1 MSNNQEEKKENKDQQ
16 PQQISA
22 REAMAIERDAINT
35 LQQIGVSVKIPL
47 RRHDFVRRGL
57 FTLFRE
63 KVSEKPNIK
72 ALPGEVEIVKTQLPD
87 PNAPQNT
94 VEVQMADVRIR
105 PLFADTID
113 MIRLKFLDM
122 ALAEK
127 DIMQLIEEKEGCL
140 LKYGPDMHEI
150 LAIATIND
158 GPRAKKKDIEAWREF
173 YRSHLTNQRLFHLTK
188 IVIAMLDDA
197 SFVASIRLVAGIGT
211 TAPRSTKRI
220 EKETSKD

>member
-1 MSNNQEEKKENKDQQ
+1 MSNNQEEKKEQQ
-16 PQQISA
+16 APQLTA
-22 REAMAIERDAINT
+22 HEAFNIERDAINVIE
-35 LQQIGVSVKIPL
+35 QIGVSVKIPL

-57 FTLFRE
+57 FTLFRK
-63 KVSEKPNIK
+63 KVSEKPNIT
-72 ALPGEVEIVKTQLPD
+72 ALPGEMEVVKTQLPD
-87 PNAPQNT
+87 PKDPQNT
-94 VEVQMADVRIR
+94 VEVYVADIHIR
-105 PLFADTID
+105 PLFSDTID

-140 LKYGPDMHEI
+140 LKYGPNMHEI

-173 YRSHLTNQRLFHLTK
+173 YRSHLTNTRTLHLTK
-188 IVIAMLDDA
+188 IVIAMLDNP
-197 SFVASIRLVAGIGT
+197 SFIASIRLIAGVGT
-211 TAPRSTKRI
+211 TAPRSTNRI